1 MKSLL
6 FISLLL
12 MGVQSET
19 PMKDEAAFIKKFEEI
34 SEATTSIQC
43 DFEQKKHLSFSK
55 EPLITK
61 GSMLYEKGNMRWE
74 QVSPKPYLMI
84 ITDDVLKIKENGEIT
99 EHGLEENKY
108 MKGLKE
114 IMVGSMTGTLLN
126 SDHFNTSFFENP
138 ALWIVKLTPKKA
150 RLRKM
155 FSEVIMNFN
164 KETYRMDNVVLR
176 EENGDYTVINFIN
189 PVFNETISAAKF
201 EMK

>member
-1 MKSLL
+1 MKTIFFLGM
-6 FISLLL
+6 LL
-12 MGVQSET
+12 MGAQAES
-19 PMKDEAAFIKKFEEI
+19 PMKDEAAFIEKFEEI

-55 EPLITK
+55 EPLRTTGK
-61 GSMLYEKGNMRWE
+61 MVYEKGNMRWE
-74 QVSPKPYLMI
+74 QISPKPYLMI

-126 SDHFNTSFFENP
+126 STHFDTKFFENQE
-138 ALWIVKLTPKKA
+138 LWIVKLTPKKA
-150 RLRKM
+150 RMRKM

-164 KETYRMDNVVLR
+164 KETYRMDNVVLA
-176 EENGDYTVINFIN
+176 EENGDFTRIDFIN
-189 PVFNETISAAKF
+189 PIFNKAIPASNF

>member
-1 MKSLL
+1 M
-6 FISLLL
+6 
-12 MGVQSET
+12 MGFQSES
-19 PMKDEAAFIKKFEEI
+19 PMKDEDAFIKKFEEI

-43 DFEQKKHLSFSK
+43 DFQQKKHLSFSK

-61 GSMLYEKGNMRWE
+61 GLMVYEKGNMRWE

-84 ITDDVLKIKENGEIT
+84 ITDDVLKIKEDGEIT

-126 SDHFNTSFFENP
+126 SGHFDTKFFEDP

-150 RLRKM
+150 RMRKM

-164 KETYRMDNVVLR
+164 KETYRMDNVVLQ
-176 EENGDYTVINFIN
+176 EENGDYTTINFID
-189 PVFNETISAAKF
+189 PVFNKDISSSNF

>member
-6 FISLLL
+6 LISL
-12 MGVQSET
+12 MFIGVQTET
-19 PMKDEAAFIKKFEEI
+19 PMADEAAFIKKFEEI

-55 EPLITK
+55 EPLITE
-61 GSMLYEKGNMRWE
+61 GAMLYEKGNMRWE

-138 ALWIVKLTPKKA
+138 NLWIVKLTPKKA
-150 RLRKM
+150 RLKKM

-164 KETYRMDNVVLR
+164 KETYRMDNVILQ
-176 EENGDYTVINFIN
+176 EENGDYTEINFIN
-189 PVFNETISAAKF
+189 PVFNEDIPDAKF
-201 EMK
+201 DMK